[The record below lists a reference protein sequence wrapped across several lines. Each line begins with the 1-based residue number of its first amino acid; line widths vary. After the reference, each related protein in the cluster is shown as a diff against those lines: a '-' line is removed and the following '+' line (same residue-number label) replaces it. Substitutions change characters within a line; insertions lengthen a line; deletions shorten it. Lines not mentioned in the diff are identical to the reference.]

1 MNDNDKT
8 QFPLEYSKTRKN
20 NAISNFIEY
29 ELNGC
34 LLDPKQKFTNSL
46 KSLIDYLFKIDSSKH
61 FLNLCNYA
69 FHIIDFS
76 LVSCFI
82 FPLAYN
88 KLFYIISFFI
98 NHFYRCIFKPYSIQH
113 NIARFDSKILRWND

>member
-1 MNDNDKT
+1 MI
-8 QFPLEYSKTRKN
+8 Q
-20 NAISNFIEY
+20 
-29 ELNGC
+29 LNLLQC
-34 LLDPKQKFTNSL
+34 LLKRVTNITISYFNENEESCLVGSNHYLVNSL
-46 KSLIDYLFKIDSSKH
+46 KSLDDDLFKIDSSKH

-98 NHFYRCIFKPYSIQH
+98 NHFYRCIFKPYSIKY
-113 NIARFDSKILRWND
+113 NMSKLNSRNTILSK

>member
-1 MNDNDKT
+1 MIKLNSPNSILKLVSRT
-8 QFPLEYSKTRKN
+8 NYT
-20 NAISNFIEY
+20 ISNFNEN
-29 ELNGC
+29 ECNSCSVGS
-34 LLDPKQKFTNSL
+34 DPKFINSL
-46 KSLIDYLFKIDSSKH
+46 KSLDDYLFKIDSSKH

-82 FPLAYN
+82 FPLAHN

-98 NHFYRCIFKPYSIQH
+98 NHFYRCIFKSYSIQH
-113 NIARFDSKILRWND
+113 NISRFNSINPISSS